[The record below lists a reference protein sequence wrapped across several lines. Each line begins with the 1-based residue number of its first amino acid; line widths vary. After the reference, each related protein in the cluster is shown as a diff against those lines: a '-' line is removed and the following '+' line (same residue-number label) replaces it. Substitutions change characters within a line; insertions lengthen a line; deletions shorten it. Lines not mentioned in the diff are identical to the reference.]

1 MVTPLATVA
10 LVFSEDELL
19 EFARYFEGLPAL
31 MRPDQETPAGDAADR
46 LVAAARELIHASRA
60 SRRAVRR

>member
-1 MVTPLATVA
+1 MA

-19 EFARYFEGLPAL
+19 EFARYHEGLPVM
-31 MRPDQETPAGDAADR
+31 MRPDEESPAAATADR
-46 LVAAARELIHASRA
+46 LVAAAQELIHASRA